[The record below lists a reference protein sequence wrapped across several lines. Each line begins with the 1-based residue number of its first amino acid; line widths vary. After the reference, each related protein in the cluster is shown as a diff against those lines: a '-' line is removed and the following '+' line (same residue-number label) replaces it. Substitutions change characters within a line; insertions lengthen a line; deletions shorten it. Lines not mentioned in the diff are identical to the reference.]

1 MQPTTARFGRTYPL
15 MRNFLLLFSVPPG
28 VTTVTNPVVAP
39 VGTVAFIQVS
49 DITVKLAGV
58 PLKQTVV
65 VPFKL

>member
-1 MQPTTARFGRTYPL
+1 